1 MKRLAM
7 LSGTAAVVLLAG
19 AANRAEAQLGF
30 GTLRYGPGFGGSVTT
45 VRGPFG
51 GRVTSVQGPFGG
63 GAVSVRG
70 PFGGR
75 VTSVRGP
82 LGGGVVGVGG
92 PWGGVGGPWGGVGG
106 PWGGVGV
113 VRPGIVP
120 VVPPAVV
127 PVPVPVPVV
136 QQTALIP
143 AVAPAFTYSAAYH
156 ALIPPGLAT
165 LEIASTPYFYT
176 TLLPAASRPVVV
188 GGANLFVSGGVYYQ
202 PYFLGNQTVYVVV
215 PH

>member
-19 AANRAEAQLGF
+19 VANRAEAQF
-30 GTLRYGPGFGGSVTT
+30 GTLRYGPGFGSRVTT

-82 LGGGVVGVGG
+82 LGGGVVGMGN
-92 PWGGVGGPWGGVGG
+92 PWGN

-113 VRPGIVP
+113 VGPGIVP
-120 VVPPAVV
+120 VGLPAV
-127 PVPVPVPVV
+127 VPVPVPVV
-136 QQTALIP
+136 QQTIINP
-143 AVAPAFTYSAAYH
+143 AIGTAFTYSAAYR
-156 ALIPPGLAT
+156 ALIPRGLGT
-165 LEIASTPYFYT
+165 LEIGSTPFYFT
-176 TLLPAASRPVVV
+176 PFLPPGSQPVVI
-188 GGANLFVSGGVYYQ
+188 GGTNMFVSGGVFYQ
-202 PYFLGNQTVYVVV
+202 PYFLGNQLVYVVV
-215 PH
+215 PG

>member
-1 MKRLAM
+1 MKKLAM
-7 LSGTAAVVLLAG
+7 LSGAAAVVLLAG
-19 AANRAEAQLGF
+19 AANRAEAQVGF
-30 GTLRYGPGFGGSVTT
+30 GTMRFGPGFGTSVTS
-45 VRGPFG
+45 VRGPLG

-63 GAVSVRG
+63 GAVSMRG

-82 LGGGVVGVGG
+82 LGGGVM
-92 PWGGVGGPWGGVGG
+92 GVGG

-120 VVPPAVV
+120 VMAPTVV
-127 PVPVPVPVV
+127 PVPIPVV
-136 QQTALIP
+136 QQTVLNP

-165 LEIASTPYFYT
+165 LEIASTPYYFT
-176 TLLPAASRPVVV
+176 TFLPADSRPVVV
-188 GGANLFVSGGVYYQ
+188 GGANLFVSGGVFYQ

>member
-1 MKRLAM
+1 MKRLAI
-7 LSGTAAVVLLAG
+7 LSGAAAVVLLAG
-19 AANRAEAQLGF
+19 AANQAEAQLAF
-30 GTLRYGPGFGGSVTT
+30 GTLRYGPGFGTSVTT

-92 PWGGVGGPWGGVGG
+92 PWGGVG
-106 PWGGVGV
+106 V
-113 VRPGIVP
+113 VRRGIVP
-120 VVPPAVV
+120 VLPPAVV
-127 PVPVPVPVV
+127 PVPVPVV
-136 QQTALIP
+136 QQTVFNP
-143 AVAPAFTYSAAYH
+143 AVAPAFIYSAAYR

-165 LEIASTPYFYT
+165 LEIASTPYYYT
-176 TLLPAASRPVVV
+176 TWLPAASRPVVV

-202 PYFLGNQTVYVVV
+202 PYFLGNETVYVVV